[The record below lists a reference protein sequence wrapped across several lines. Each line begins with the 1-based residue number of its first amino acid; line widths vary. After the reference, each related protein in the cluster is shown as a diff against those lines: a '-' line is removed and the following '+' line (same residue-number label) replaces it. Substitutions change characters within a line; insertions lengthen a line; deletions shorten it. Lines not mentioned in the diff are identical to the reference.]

1 MIVKPFSD
9 TDAYKQGIIDE
20 KGTVLIKPKDFT
32 TVDQKN
38 AYTYLDR
45 LVFNMKRIINR
56 MPGGEN
62 KTKNIVA
69 AFFLIKEAYSNK
81 QKTIQ
86 ENAFHKIIDLLDEGY
101 ILVEEEIIVNK
112 YLSED
117 GVAASAAPANVT
129 GAAVSTD
136 QPVIDKKKKKIA
148 HIMSKQVDNFR
159 KVANI

>member
-81 QKTIQ
+81 QK
-86 ENAFHKIIDLLDEGY
+86 NY
-101 ILVEEEIIVNK
+101 
-112 YLSED
+112 S
-117 GVAASAAPANVT
+117 
-129 GAAVSTD
+129 
-136 QPVIDKKKKKIA
+136 
-148 HIMSKQVDNFR
+148 R
-159 KVANI
+159 KCIS